1 MIAKSTICLQ
11 RKPIEM
17 SDDNVKDWI
26 SQVQEFRKGKDEFFA
41 TSHDSPL
48 AHGKTGS
55 FKGLRYFSPDPR
67 YKILANLHRYD
78 NPEKVTMT
86 TSKGTRQQF
95 HRLGYFEFDI
105 EGKKVKIQ
113 AYKSAERES
122 NELFIPFKDG
132 TSGKE
137 SYGAAR
143 YLDIEENPDDE
154 YVVDFN
160 YAYNPYCAYSQDY
173 VCPLPP
179 KENWLEVRIL
189 AGEMNYH
196 G

>member
-1 MIAKSTICLQ
+1 MIAKSAICLH
-11 RKPIEM
+11 RRPIEM

-26 SQVQEFRKGKDEFFA
+26 NQVKGFRKGKDEFFA

-67 YKILANLHRYD
+67 YKILATLHRYG

-95 HRLGYFEFDI
+95 HRLGHFELDI

-122 NELFIPFKDG
+122 NELFIPFRDG

-137 SYGAAR
+137 TYGAAR
-143 YLDIEENPDDE
+143 YLDIEENSDNK

-160 YAYNPYCAYSQDY
+160 YAYNPYCAYSEDY

-179 KENWLEVRIL
+179 MENWLDVRIL